1 MKGEICRFMG
11 IRRVII
17 VMVLGLSFS
26 IKAEAQIPIAE
37 IIKEGITKV
46 IVAVDLKIQRLQ
58 NKVIWLQNAQKA
70 IENTMSKLKLDQ
82 ISEWVEKQR
91 KLYADY
97 FDELSKVKEAIA
109 SYHRVKDII
118 DKQTALVNE
127 YKSAWNLFRQ
137 DDNFTADEISYMGNV
152 YTGILNESIKN
163 LDQVFL
169 VINAFATQMT
179 DAKRI
184 EIIDHAEDAVDDN
197 LSDLRQF
204 NNQNKMLSFQRAA
217 EKGDVEVVKRLYG
230 VN

>member
-1 MKGEICRFMG
+1 MKK
-11 IRRVII
+11 VILI
-17 VMVLGLSFS
+17 ITLFLS
-26 IKAEAQIPIAE
+26 IKVQAQVPIAE
-37 IIKEGITKV
+37 VIKEGIKKV

-70 IENTMSKLKLDQ
+70 IENTMSKVKLNE
-82 ISEWVEKQR
+82 ISDWVEKQR

-109 SYHRVKDII
+109 TYHRVRDII

-127 YKSAWNLFRQ
+127 YKSAWALFRQ
-137 DDNFTADEISYMGNV
+137 DDNFTADELNYMGKV

-184 EIIDHAEDAVDDN
+184 EIINHAADAVDDN
-197 LSDLRQF
+197 LTDLRQF
-204 NNQNKMLSFQRAA
+204 NDQNKMLSFQRAA
-217 EKGDVEVVKRLYG
+217 EKGDVEVEKRLYG
-230 VN
+230 LQ

>member
-1 MKGEICRFMG
+1 MKK
-11 IRRVII
+11 II
-17 VMVLGLSFS
+17 VIMAVLFS
-26 IKAEAQIPIAE
+26 IKTEAQIPVAQ
-37 IIKEGITKV
+37 IIKEGIKKV

-58 NKVIWLQNAQKA
+58 NKTIWLQNAQKA

-82 ISEWVEKQR
+82 ISDWVEKQR

-109 SYHRVKDII
+109 TYHRVNDII

-127 YKSAWNLFRQ
+127 YKSAWALFRQ
-137 DDNFTADEISYMGNV
+137 DDNFTRDELNYMGNV

-184 EIIDHAEDAVDDN
+184 EIIDHAADAVDDN
-197 LSDLRQF
+197 LVDLRQF
-204 NNQNKMLSFQRAA
+204 NDQNKMLSFQRAA
-217 EKGDVEVVKRLYG
+217 EKGDVDVVKRLYG
-230 VN
+230 F